1 MLPQKSFEYGST
13 PEKKKPAAAPAPA
26 PAPAPAAP
34 APAAPAPAPAAAQD
48 MIYFNANSKKLKDLL
63 LLFNTITTELKLV
76 FYKDKIKINSVDPA
90 HVQLINLEINKSFFE
105 EYKVVLQD
113 KDYLEIGIDLTK
125 IISLLKTVKK
135 GDMITLNFQGDQDF
149 ILIKSG
155 LFLNKVGLISTDNMP
170 DAKMPVLNLDAKI
183 EIDTKTVFDFLVQ
196 AEKISDYFSI
206 KNTVT
211 GLVLYA
217 SGDVDN
223 INLEIP
229 RELLLSHLG
238 IKRESKFSVDYL
250 LKVFKILK
258 NITDH
263 VLIRISDNN
272 PIEISSPGILI
283 LTAPRIETEE

>member
-1 MLPQKSFEYGST
+1 
-13 PEKKKPAAAPAPA
+13 
-26 PAPAPAAP
+26 
-34 APAAPAPAPAAAQD
+34 